1 VYVDGPNGTRICTEH
16 GVDFTPPAQCPQCGP
31 PSKAAK
37 PRRASVSS
45 LAPEIDRAISDEVME
60 FEGVAEEAREMMG
73 NEAIGDT
80 ARVAALR
87 ILLSAKKEASSL
99 RMERARAAHLD
110 RLKSKTPAI
119 AAARDPRDDF
129 GAASVDDAFIAGDN

>member
-1 VYVDGPNGTRICTEH
+1 MYVDGPNGTRICTTHSTEF
-16 GVDFTPPAQCPQCGP
+16 VPPAQCPKCGRVE
-31 PSKAAK
+31 KVA
-37 PRRASVSS
+37 RRASAVSS

-73 NEAIGDT
+73 SAELGDT

-119 AAARDPRDDF
+119 AAARDPRDNF

>member
-1 VYVDGPNGTRICTEH
+1 MYVDGPNGTRTCLEH
-16 GVDFTPPAQCPQCGP
+16 DVDFTPPAQCPKCGRVE
-31 PSKAAK
+31 KVA
-37 PRRASVSS
+37 RRAPVSS

-73 NEAIGDT
+73 SAELGDT

-110 RLKSKTPAI
+110 RLKTRTPAGV
-119 AAARDPRDDF
+119 AAADPRDAF
-129 GAASVDDAFIAGDN
+129 GAESIEDAFIAGDN